1 MKRSTSLIAVV
12 AALALG
18 ACGET
23 RGDHAL
29 TGAGIGA
36 GAGLLGSAMF
46 GPRDADPMSS
56 ALIGAGVGAVGGA
69 LVPKGK
75 GIGKVPWRKK
85 DKGNDYDDYYDR
97 YDD

>member
-1 MKRSTSLIAVV
+1 MKRSTSLIAVA

-18 ACGET
+18 ACGQT

-36 GAGLLGSAMF
+36 GAGLLGTALF
-46 GPRDADPMSS
+46 GPRDADPMTGT
-56 ALIGAGVGAVGGA
+56 LIGAGAGAVGGL

-85 DKGNDYDDYYDR
+85 NKDYEDYDD
-97 YDD
+97 

>member
-1 MKRSTSLIAVV
+1 MNRSISLIAVA

-18 ACGET
+18 ACGQT

-36 GAGLLGSAMF
+36 GAGLLGTALF
-46 GPRDADPMSS
+46 GSRDADPMSG
-56 ALIGAGVGAVGGA
+56 ALLGAGAGAIGGV
-69 LVPKGK
+69 LMPKGK

-85 DKGNDYDDYYDR
+85 KDYEDYDD
-97 YDD
+97 